1 MVAGSGNARPSVN
14 SALTVGKF
22 PITVQ
27 EKCPTRISIKGGTQP
42 ANSQLPQ
49 SSPTT
54 RKCFIQSP
62 SSPQQLQTIYILH
75 SHLPTDW
82 LATRWAPAAATQLFV
97 FFAFFFPLTS
107 KAEAVDSWLAVK
119 VCEECVE
126 KKWKCCKRV
135 QVRKRVLNNDCYTV
149 VRVIFFVCLLFF
161 LLQHKVHH
169 HRQANH
175 VELVNW
181 RRGER
186 EWVKVKVIE
195 SVIKEH

>member
-97 FFAFFFPLTS
+97 FFCIFFPAHFEGWGSWLLIGSESVWRVCWKEVKVLQKGASAKASVEQWLLHCCSCYFFCLFAFFST
-107 KAEAVDSWLAVK
+107 
-119 VCEECVE
+119 
-126 KKWKCCKRV
+126 
-135 QVRKRVLNNDCYTV
+135 TT
-149 VRVIFFVCLLFF
+149 
-161 LLQHKVHH
+161 
-169 HRQANH
+169 
-175 VELVNW
+175 
-181 RRGER
+181 
-186 EWVKVKVIE
+186 
-195 SVIKEH
+195 